1 MICTTKHALP
11 SWFLLFT
18 MLCFHCTF
26 LSTFQ
31 SFVETWNKC
40 VFHIPTGR
48 GLLTFLCCVMLK
60 AEGSASVSFSMSV
73 FFENW
78 TMAFSYSTNSMK
90 KLGIPL
96 FIPNSLHRPLSIPI
110 QLIYHLLKIQ
120 HIFKHDY
127 YTGMTLTIA
136 SILLYCTSHTCK
148 VFSFVLQIF
157 SQIEH
162 SKCFLMMA

>member
-1 MICTTKHALP
+1 MICTTKHVLP

-18 MLCFHCTF
+18 MLCFYCTF
-26 LSTFQ
+26 LGTFQ

-40 VFHIPTGR
+40 VFHIPTGG

-60 AEGSASVSFSMSV
+60 AEGSASISFSV
-73 FFENW
+73 LFFFENW

-90 KLGIPL
+90 RLGIPL
-96 FIPNSLHRPLSIPI
+96 VIPNSLHRRLFILI
-110 QLIYHLLKIQ
+110 QLIYLLKIQ
-120 HIFKHDY
+120 HIFKHDC
-127 YTGMTLTIA
+127 YTGMTLTIV
-136 SILLYCTSHTCK
+136 STLLYRTSHTCK

-157 SQIEH
+157 SQIQH